1 MNDNQAGSE
10 LIYRPRWLAPLLAQ
24 AISEHPVIILTGARQ
39 VGKSTLLQHE
49 KPFSDW
55 LQINLDSLDVLE
67 QAEKDPASLWI
78 GAKEVIIDEV
88 QRVPRLLYEVKQAVD
103 KARHEVRFV
112 LSGSANLLLMRQ
124 VSETLAGRAV
134 YFLLTPISLGEVSR
148 KQPPEWFFRVFDGK
162 MPAQKVFGKMASRN
176 VPNLILRGFMP
187 PLLYL
192 KRPEA
197 WVKWWEG
204 YVATYVERDLRQIS
218 QIDSLTDFRRVMAIL
233 ALRSGQVLNQT
244 EVARDSGVS
253 QSTVRRY
260 INLLEVSCLLERL
273 PAFYSSRTKRLIK
286 SPKIFCLDPGLSSFL
301 MGYHDVKSVSS
312 ARELGALFETLVFLH
327 LKILGQLATPQL
339 KFYYWRTVTGKE
351 VDFIIEWGRKIVAVE
366 VKLTSTPRYEDTANL
381 RLFLDEYPNTAFC
394 LLIHNGTTTR
404 TFHKKILAIP
414 WQALA
419 SAPPL

>member
-233 ALRSGQVLNQT
+233 ALRSRQVLNQT

-286 SPKIFCLDPGLSSFL
+286 SPKIF
-301 MGYHDVKSVSS
+301 
-312 ARELGALFETLVFLH
+312 
-327 LKILGQLATPQL
+327 
-339 KFYYWRTVTGKE
+339 
-351 VDFIIEWGRKIVAVE
+351 
-366 VKLTSTPRYEDTANL
+366 
-381 RLFLDEYPNTAFC
+381 
-394 LLIHNGTTTR
+394 
-404 TFHKKILAIP
+404 
-414 WQALA
+414 
-419 SAPPL
+419 